1 MTILNLQI
9 ALSEYQR
16 KHLRMVIE
24 RKPDDSSNGVL
35 FQTDSFEVDNNEI
48 TIYSSSGSRLLQSY
62 RNAEFKFWVYNL
74 SSRMPEL
81 IAYGKCRLIN
91 PCASVSFCD
100 INKAG
105 YSSILHAEHFFYYPN
120 INKGENTMKNNYT
133 PFASALIDSISKFD
147 NEFSVKNN
155 TPTIKDY
162 IYQNGYTIITWSDGT
177 KTTVKA
183 ENPETADQFTG
194 FAAAVAKK
202 FMGNDNS
209 MSKEFKKWA
218 IDIPAEKVK
227 KAEQEAAKKKAKE
240 EAEERKKAKRWRRRV
255 KKMAEK
261 MRAEREALELLDKE
275 NT

>member
-1 MTILNLQI
+1 MIPNLQI
-9 ALSEYQR
+9 VLSGYR
-16 KHLRMVIE
+16 DKHLLMVVE
-24 RKPDDSSNGVL
+24 RKPDDSSNGTL
-35 FQTDSFEVDNNEI
+35 FQIDSFDVDENEI
-48 TIYSSSGSRLLQSY
+48 TIYSSSISSMLQSY
-62 RNAEFKFWVYNL
+62 RNAEFTFRVYHIP
-74 SSRMPEL
+74 SRVPEL
-81 IAYGKCRLIN
+81 IVYGKCRLIH
-91 PCASVSFCD
+91 PCTSLTFCGSND
-100 INKAG
+100 VECS
-105 YSSILHAEHFFYYPN
+105 YVLHATHFFCCPDT
-120 INKGENTMKNNYT
+120 NKGENTMKNNYM

-147 NEFSVKNN
+147 NEFSVKNS

-183 ENPETADQFTG
+183 ENPETADRFTG

-209 MSKEFKKWA
+209 MSKEFKKWVV
-218 IDIPAEKVK
+218 DIPAEKAK
-227 KAEQEAAKKKAKE
+227 KAEQEAAEKKAKE

-261 MRAEREALELLDKE
+261 MRAEREALELLNKE